1 MYIRKRFNCIKS
13 KSLINNCGK
22 NGNIYFVRIYLF
34 INVKKKK
41 RKVITVFSLLSSLI
55 LFIRWFLPTF
65 KVFKYWSVLYYVY
78 KRTFYSILICF
89 VSKKQRCSEPFIYNA
104 VESSLL
110 PSFQFLLLQL
120 PTFSYIKWNN
130 TQARLADSLCL
141 IYRQVKYYIIIPHGD
156 KIKSYILLEK

>member
-104 VESSLL
+104 VESSPL
-110 PSFQFLLLQL
+110 PPPPHSSFYYFNCQLFLTSNEIIHKQ
-120 PTFSYIKWNN
+120 
-130 TQARLADSLCL
+130 DSQTRFALYTGKL
-141 IYRQVKYYIIIPHGD
+141 NI
-156 KIKSYILLEK
+156 ILLSLTGIK